1 MASRSAVTRDHVGSN
16 PTAPAGRSFGSLK
29 PKQVITFRKVSNMKR
44 LQTILVL
51 MLAVGIGSACT
62 SVDDTEWCVKTK
74 FGKVKTQHME
84 SGWNNLFLHDATC
97 FDMTDQNFPE
107 DGEATIMEAQTN
119 DPVTVKG
126 DVSVTFAFDPASLF
140 EVFLDKRSERSAKIE
155 IMNAIRSGYRN
166 ALAGWSVDDIFSERR
181 SELGDSVKKHIQRL
195 LMATDSSGA
204 VYPRADIKRVF
215 VRNIGIPPRIE
226 SARVEAARQAQILD
240 QAKSQFT
247 IDSVNARATVIA
259 ANAEAESV
267 KLQAAAYASNP
278 ALLQLEIARAYAEGL
293 AGICTARTITPEG
306 RITETVAA
314 NCIVGGSI
322 ADLRGL
328 PGINR

>member
-1 MASRSAVTRDHVGSN
+1 
-16 PTAPAGRSFGSLK
+16 
-29 PKQVITFRKVSNMKR
+29 MKR
-44 LQTILVL
+44 LQTILVM
-51 MLAVGIGSACT
+51 MLAVGIGAACT
-62 SVDDTEWCVKTK
+62 SVDDTEWCVKTR
-74 FGKVKTQHME
+74 FGEVKQEHMS
-84 SGWNNLFLHDATC
+84 SGWNNLWLHDATC

-107 DGEATIMEAQTN
+107 NGEATIMEAQTN

-126 DVSVTFAFDPASLF
+126 DVSVTFAFDPSSLF

-181 SELGDSVKKHIQRL
+181 SELGDSVRVHIQRL
-195 LMATDSSGA
+195 LMATDDVSGLT
-204 VYPRADIKRVF
+204 YRRADIKRVF

-259 ANAEAESV
+259 ANASAEAV
-267 KLQAAAYASNP
+267 MLQAAAYASNP

-293 AGICTARTITPEG
+293 SGICTARTITPEG
-306 RITETVAA
+306 RITETVAS

-322 ADLRGL
+322 ADLNSL
-328 PGINR
+328 PGLSRR